1 MLRYVSRVQAE
12 SHLAKVQKVEPIAE
26 RRTQEERKA
35 ESERRIIRA
44 AIELFARQ
52 GYLKTTLIEVGKA
65 AGYTGGLVSHR
76 FGSKEG
82 LLNAVIDSATKRFLE
97 DQLRPV
103 IDDEHVSSAEEALRN
118 YISTYFEEVFVRESH
133 IRALYVI
140 MGEGLGSA
148 PEARPKIAQL
158 NRGMRQRLAEIVGRG
173 IVSGEFRSSVDAEG
187 AAVLIVGLLRGV
199 VMQYLADP
207 RSVKKAQVVPMLQ
220 NTALA
225 GLEFWGRNKGE
236 E

>member
-1 MLRYVSRVQAE
+1 MAGATNAASAPT
-12 SHLAKVQKVEPIAE
+12 K

-44 AIELFARQ
+44 AVELFAKQ
-52 GYLKTTLIEVGKA
+52 GYMKTTLIEVGKA

-82 LLNAVIDSATKRFLE
+82 LLNAVIDNATVRFFE
-97 DQLRPV
+97 DQLKPSIEGTQV
-103 IDDEHVSSAEEALRN
+103 ETAEQALRN

-140 MGEGLGSA
+140 MGEGLGA
-148 PEARPKIAQL
+148 VPEVRPKIAQL
-158 NRGMRQRLAEIVGRG
+158 NRGMRQRLARIIDRG
-173 IVSGEFRSSVDAEG
+173 IEAGEFNARLDSAS

-207 RSVKKAQVVPMLQ
+207 RAFRKKEVLPALQ
-220 NTALA
+220 SSAIA
-225 GLEFWGRNKGE
+225 GLR
-236 E
+236 

>member
-1 MLRYVSRVQAE
+1 MSAVKSATSPVE
-12 SHLAKVQKVEPIAE
+12 KDPSQK
-26 RRTQEERKA
+26 RTQEERKA

-44 AIELFARQ
+44 AVELFAKQ

-76 FGSKEG
+76 FGSKVG
-82 LLNAVIDSATKRFLE
+82 LLNAVIDNASKRFFE

-103 IDDEHVSSAEEALRN
+103 IETDSAEAALRN

-140 MGEGLGSA
+140 MGEGLGGVQ
-148 PEARPKIAQL
+148 EVQPKIAAL
-158 NRGMRQRLAEIVGRG
+158 NKGMRERIGAIIEQGVTA
-173 IVSGEFRSSVDAEG
+173 GEFNAQIDA
-187 AAVLIVGLLRGV
+187 AHSAVLIVGLLRGV

-207 RSVKKAQVVPMLQ
+207 RAINKEEVLRVLQ
-220 NTALA
+220 NSAVA
-225 GLEFWGRNKGE
+225 GLK
-236 E
+236 

>member
-1 MLRYVSRVQAE
+1 VANAAQVFN
-12 SHLAKVQKVEPIAE
+12 AKPDSARSTKPK

-44 AIELFARQ
+44 AVELFARQ
-52 GYLKTTLIEVGKA
+52 GFLRTTLIEVGKA

-82 LLNAVIDSATKRFLE
+82 LLNAVIDNATKRFFE
-97 DQLRPV
+97 DRLRPGIEGASV
-103 IDDEHVSSAEEALRN
+103 GSAEQALRN
-118 YISTYFEEVFVRESH
+118 YISIYFEEVFERESH

-140 MGEGLGSA
+140 MGEGLGA
-148 PEARPKIAQL
+148 VPEVQPKIARL
-158 NRGMRQRLAEIVGRG
+158 NRGMRNRLTVIVQRG
-173 IVSGEFRSSVDAEG
+173 IDAGEFNVNLDPKA

-207 RSVKKAQVVPMLQ
+207 RAIKRKDVLPTLQ
-220 NTALA
+220 NTAVA
-225 GLEFWGRNKGE
+225 GLRA
-236 E
+236 

>member
-1 MLRYVSRVQAE
+1 MASTNGSAV
-12 SHLAKVQKVEPIAE
+12 K

-35 ESERRIIRA
+35 ESERRILRA

-82 LLNAVIDSATKRFLE
+82 LLNAVIENASRRFFE
-97 DQLRPV
+97 DQLKPS
-103 IDDEHVSSAEEALRN
+103 IEGDHIQSAEQALRN

-140 MGEGLGSA
+140 MGEGLGA
-148 PEARPKIAQL
+148 VPDVRPKIAQL
-158 NRGMRQRLAEIVGRG
+158 NRGMRQRIAEIVRRG
-173 IVSGEFRSSVDAEG
+173 MQAGEFNAGVDPDA

-199 VMQYLADP
+199 VMQYLTDSRAFN
-207 RSVKKAQVVPMLQ
+207 KKKVLPMLK
-220 NTALA
+220 NSAVA
-225 GLEFWGRNKGE
+225 GLK
-236 E
+236 